1 MRQEVQLAK
10 AELRQSAT
18 RAGKGAAMLA
28 GAGVAGHLVL
38 VFVSVAAWWGIGDT
52 IGHGWSALIVG
63 GAWLII
69 ATVLGLVG
77 RREITAVS
85 GVAQTAQTVKKIPD
99 AITGNEGRP

>member
-1 MRQEVQLAK
+1 
-10 AELRQSAT
+10 
-18 RAGKGAAMLA
+18 MLA

-38 VFVSVAAWWGIGDT
+38 VFMSVGAWWGIGDT
-52 IGHGWSALIVG
+52 TGHGWSALIVG

-85 GVAQTAQTVKKIPD
+85 GVEQTAQTVKKIPD
-99 AITGNEGRP
+99 AITGNEGRS